1 MNFQDSPE
9 DSQSVPSNTDL
20 DNLFSPLYEEYYA
33 TSSPEVLDNSAANTL
48 DNENTS
54 SSSIIIEEDEA
65 PEIVSTSAEQVAT
78 EPNSSVLN
86 ENADEL
92 DPSNMH
98 EFHQKYRS
106 SDKRTMTRNR
116 LQTNAEVCMFGLC
129 KHKADWILYV
139 TLVPQLDDIEMCFTA
154 QNPLEQAMRDIEF
167 ALLNWKIQSSACI
180 LVPGGFKD
188 HDVKGMILA
197 AKYVEA
203 QQQRAQGN
211 KEILVPRSETKLI
224 LSERQSTGTVTMHYC
239 EFDDYDHSTKE
250 ERFLTFPNTVS
261 LIDFHN
267 N

>member
-116 LQTNAEVCMFGLC
+116 LQTNAEVYPDFPKHVYRLKKSLYGLKQAPRAWYDKLSSFLIEHHFTKDADHAGCNDDC
-129 KHKADWILYV
+129 KSTSGGIQFLRDK
-139 TLVPQLDDIEMCFTA
+139 LVSWSSKKQDCTA
-154 QNPLEQAMRDIEF
+154 MSTA
-167 ALLNWKIQSSACI
+167 
-180 LVPGGFKD
+180 
-188 HDVKGMILA
+188 
-197 AKYVEA
+197 EA
-203 QQQRAQGN
+203 
-211 KEILVPRSETKLI
+211 
-224 LSERQSTGTVTMHYC
+224 
-239 EFDDYDHSTKE
+239 
-250 ERFLTFPNTVS
+250 
-261 LIDFHN
+261 
-267 N
+267 